1 VTLPQALL
9 AILPP
14 ANNLLIE
21 LLKNTSLASLITI
34 SEMTFEGQ
42 ILRSGTLRT
51 AEIFGLLLVLYF
63 LVASS
68 VTVFMRGLER
78 RLAIGRDHGGVR

>member
-1 VTLPQALL
+1 
-9 AILPP
+9 
-14 ANNLLIE
+14 
-21 LLKNTSLASLITI
+21 
-34 SEMTFEGQ
+34 
-42 ILRSGTLRT
+42 
-51 AEIFGLLLVLYF
+51 LVLYF